1 MAQNKNCISFNEMI
15 AADSLIYFWNHIIL
29 NLKASIKNSIFAK
42 KSFKMNKK
50 PELLLPAGNT
60 ESFFA
65 ALQAGADAV
74 YLGL

>member
-1 MAQNKNCISFNEMI
+1 MNAQ
-15 AADSLIYFWNHIIL
+15 
-29 NLKASIKNSIFAK
+29 
-42 KSFKMNKK
+42 K

-74 YLGL
+74 YLGLSQFNARARASNFNQFQFISILKEAKKRKILGLRYIEYGN